1 MMNQMQGTSRL
12 SRVSITRLWIKRESS
27 EFGSISG
34 VSVALAE
41 LLGFVQGE
49 TIMGAAELGI
59 AITEL
64 ALKYGVPLA
73 LDLASTWKQNLAGRE
88 PTKEDI
94 EALRV
99 VDPAT
104 FFDLGGPPT

>member
-1 MMNQMQGTSRL
+1 
-12 SRVSITRLWIKRESS
+12 
-27 EFGSISG
+27 
-34 VSVALAE
+34 
-41 LLGFVQGE
+41 
-49 TIMGAAELGI
+49 MGAAELGI

-88 PTKEDI
+88 PTKEDF

-99 VDPAT
+99 ADPVC
-104 FFDLGGPPT
+104 FFNAGVPGT